1 MMNKILFPND
11 LSFLKFKSL
20 KTPNL
25 LGGRGHQIAG
35 FFDLQYPNAMMDHV
49 MF

>member
-11 LSFLKFKSL
+11 LSFLKFKS
-20 KTPNL
+20 PNL

-35 FFDLQYPNAMMDHV
+35 FFDLQYPKAMMDHV